1 MTRPPGVWMLYHH
14 DYYVHLDS
22 IHTSLEDATQA
33 HVEKGWGEVG
43 YLPYGVELD
52 AAVKAWERGEY
63 AEKKP
68 SPKIDWGNPSLPT
81 LVDRDEAIH
90 ERLILANGIQ
100 LDEVVAR
107 HYREDVPWL
116 LAEVERLRALVDEN
130 SAALQEAVRARD
142 AGEYT
147 EKKHEPAHPKD
158 KQ

>member
-68 SPKIDWGNPSLPT
+68 GPKIDWGNPSLPIT
-81 LVDRDEAIH
+81 AEDWEALFEMVGLKPTDYQRDTIRYFLSDTVSSDHPKDGRCGDHPAPCNH
-90 ERLILANGIQ
+90 
-100 LDEVVAR
+100 D
-107 HYREDVPWL
+107 
-116 LAEVERLRALVDEN
+116 
-130 SAALQEAVRARD
+130 
-142 AGEYT
+142 
-147 EKKHEPAHPKD
+147 PAHPKD
-158 KQ
+158 TQ